1 MSDPDNASD
10 INPAI
15 GGMLKSARDFLAHE
29 HSLFR
34 TLELMP
40 VVIGK
45 GKATFSM
52 ALPDAYAGVDGMVHG
67 GLYTIIID
75 SIFGLAVFTALEA
88 IKPIATINL
97 RTDYV
102 GAVAPGS
109 RAICEAECDAIR
121 GDVAYVRGKLTAASN
136 GRLLATGSGAFM
148 VGTKG
153 PIKGMRL

>member
-1 MSDPDNASD
+1 MTDPKISGD

-15 GGMLKSARDFLAHE
+15 GEMLRSARDFLAHE

-34 TLELMP
+34 SLSLKP
-40 VVIGK
+40 ILIGK
-45 GKATFSM
+45 GKASFSIAMPATF
-52 ALPDAYAGVDGMVHG
+52 ADADGAVHG
-67 GLYTIIID
+67 GLFTIILD
-75 SIFGLAVFTALEA
+75 SIFGLTVFTALEE

-102 GAVAPGS
+102 GTAMAGARAVCA
-109 RAICEAECDAIR
+109 AECDAIR
-121 GDVAYVRGKLTAASN
+121 GDVAHVV
-136 GRLLATGSGAFM
+136 GRLTLEGDRGLIATGAGAFM

>member
-1 MSDPDNASD
+1 MSDQISAGD
-10 INPAI
+10 INPTI
-15 GGMLKSARDFLAHE
+15 GAMLRSARDFLAHE

-34 TLELMP
+34 SLELKP
-40 VVIGK
+40 ILIGK

-52 ALPDAYAGVDGMVHG
+52 ALPDTFAGADGSVHG

-75 SIFGLAVFTALEA
+75 SIFGLTVFTALEE

-97 RTDYV
+97 RTDFV
-102 GAVAPGS
+102 GAIAPGA
-109 RAICEAECDAIR
+109 RAICSAECEAIK
-121 GDVAYVRGKLTAASN
+121 GDIAYVSGRLTMEA
-136 GRLLATGSGAFM
+136 GGGLLATGAGAFM

>member
-1 MSDPDNASD
+1 MTENPSRGE

-15 GGMLKSARDFLAHE
+15 GSMLRSARDFLAHE

-34 TLELMP
+34 SLELQP
-40 VVIGK
+40 ILIGK
-45 GKATFSM
+45 GKAEFSM
-52 ALPDAYAGVDGMVHG
+52 ALPASFAGADGDVHG

-75 SIFGLAVFTALEA
+75 SIFGLCVFTALEE

-97 RTDYV
+97 RTDYI
-102 GAVAPGS
+102 GAIRPGD
-109 RAICEAECDAIR
+109 RAVCAADCEAIR
-121 GDVAYVRGKLTAASN
+121 GDVAYVSGRLTAEAD
-136 GRLLATGSGAFM
+136 GRLLATGAGAFM

>member
-1 MSDPDNASD
+1 MTDKISSGD

-15 GGMLKSARDFLAHE
+15 GGMLRSARDFLAHE

-34 TLELMP
+34 SLELKP
-40 VVIGK
+40 ILIGK

-52 ALPDAYAGVDGMVHG
+52 ALPETFKGADGFVHG
-67 GLYTIIID
+67 GLYTIILD
-75 SIFGLAVFTALEA
+75 SIFGLTVFTALEE

-102 GAVAPGS
+102 GAITPGA
-109 RAICEAECDAIR
+109 RAICSSECEAVN
-121 GDVAYVRGKLTAASN
+121 GDVAYVSGRLTAEAD
-136 GRLLATGSGAFM
+136 GRLLATGAGAFM

-153 PIKGMRL
+153 PMKGMRL

>member
-1 MSDPDNASD
+1 MTENPSRGE

-15 GGMLKSARDFLAHE
+15 GTMLRSARDFLAHE

-34 TLELMP
+34 SLELQP
-40 VVIGK
+40 ILIGK
-45 GKATFSM
+45 GKAEFSM
-52 ALPDAYAGVDGMVHG
+52 ALPASFAGADGDVHG

-75 SIFGLAVFTALEA
+75 SIFGLCVFTALEE

-97 RTDYV
+97 RTDYI
-102 GAVAPGS
+102 GAIRPGD
-109 RAICEAECDAIR
+109 RAVCAADCEAIR
-121 GDVAYVRGKLTAASN
+121 GDVAYVSGRLTAEAD
-136 GRLLATGSGAFM
+136 GRLLATGAGAFM

>member
-1 MSDPDNASD
+1 MKEDPSRGE

-15 GGMLKSARDFLAHE
+15 GSMLRSARDFLAHE

-34 TLELMP
+34 SLELQP
-40 VVIGK
+40 ILIGK
-45 GKATFSM
+45 GKAEFSM
-52 ALPDAYAGVDGMVHG
+52 ALPASFAGADGDVHG

-75 SIFGLAVFTALEA
+75 SIFGLCVFTALEE

-97 RTDYV
+97 RTDYI
-102 GAVAPGS
+102 GAIRPGD
-109 RAICEAECDAIR
+109 RAVCAADCEAIR
-121 GDVAYVRGKLTAASN
+121 GDVAYVSGRLTAEAD
-136 GRLLATGSGAFM
+136 GRLLATGAGAFM

>member
-1 MSDPDNASD
+1 MTENPSRGE

-15 GGMLKSARDFLAHE
+15 GSMLRSARDFLAHE

-34 TLELMP
+34 SLELQP
-40 VVIGK
+40 ILIGK
-45 GKATFSM
+45 GKAEFSM
-52 ALPDAYAGVDGMVHG
+52 ALPASFAGADGDVHG

-75 SIFGLAVFTALEA
+75 SIFGLCVFTALEE

-97 RTDYV
+97 RTDYI
-102 GAVAPGS
+102 GAIRPGD
-109 RAICEAECDAIR
+109 RAVCAADCEAIR
-121 GDVAYVRGKLTAASN
+121 GDVAYVSGRLTAESD
-136 GRLLATGSGAFM
+136 GRLLATGAGAFM